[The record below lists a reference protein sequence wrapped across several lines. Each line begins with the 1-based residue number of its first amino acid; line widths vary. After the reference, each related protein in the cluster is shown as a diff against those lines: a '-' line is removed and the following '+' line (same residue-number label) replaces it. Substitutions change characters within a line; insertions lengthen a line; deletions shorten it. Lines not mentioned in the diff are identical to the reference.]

1 MKSSKIA
8 LFVALGFIAWFNA
21 VLIIRYLGESCL
33 TANNPNLIWMFLLA
47 FPVTGITIYL
57 TKLISKFAY
66 SELLRPIVIMTFTAT
81 FCDGIALVWF
91 KQIYSNSFVIALHG
105 AALILWGVG
114 LGLLFAY
121 ILEIRGKDLESKR

>member
-8 LFVALGFIAWFNA
+8 LFIALGIIAWFNA
-21 VLIIRYLGESCL
+21 VMIIRFLGESCL
-33 TANNPNLIWMFLLA
+33 TENNPNLKWMFLFA
-47 FPVTGITIYL
+47 FPVTAFTIYL

-81 FCDGIALVWF
+81 SCDAIALIWF
-91 KQIYSNSFVIALHG
+91 RQIYSDSFIIALNG

-121 ILEIRGKDLESKR
+121 VLEIKHEKQII

>member
-1 MKSSKIA
+1 MKNTKIV
-8 LFVALGFIAWFNA
+8 LFITLGIIAWFNA
-21 VLIIRYLGESCL
+21 VMIIRFLGESCL
-33 TANNPNLIWMFLLA
+33 TSNNPNLIWMFLLA
-47 FPVTGITIYL
+47 FPVTAITIYL

-91 KQIYSNSFVIALHG
+91 RKIYSESFEIALHG

-121 ILEIRGKDLESKR
+121 ILEIRRKVDL

>member
-1 MKSSKIA
+1 MKNTKIA
-8 LFVALGFIAWFNA
+8 LFVTLGIIAWFNA
-21 VLIIRYLGESCL
+21 VMIIRFLGESCL
-33 TANNPNLIWMFLLA
+33 TANNPNLIWMFILA
-47 FPVTGITIYL
+47 FPITALTIYL
-57 TKLISKFAY
+57 TKIISKLPY

-91 KQIYSNSFVIALHG
+91 RQIYSDSFEIALHG

-121 ILEIRGKDLESKR
+121 ILEIRGKKKAI

>member
-1 MKSSKIA
+1 
-8 LFVALGFIAWFNA
+8 LL
-21 VLIIRYLGESCL
+21 E
-33 TANNPNLIWMFLLA
+33 NNPKLVLMFLLA
-47 FPVTGITIYL
+47 FPVTILTIYL
-57 TKLISKFAY
+57 TKLISKLAY

-91 KQIYSNSFVIALHG
+91 RQIYSKSFVIALHG

-121 ILEIRGKDLESKR
+121 ILEVRGKIN

>member
-8 LFVALGFIAWFNA
+8 LFATLGIVAWFNA
-21 VLIIRYLGESCL
+21 VMIIRFLGESCL
-33 TANNPNLIWMFLLA
+33 TANNPNLIWMFLLV
-47 FPVTGITIYL
+47 FPVTIFTIYL

-66 SELLRPIVIMTFTAT
+66 SDLLRPIVIMTFTAT

-91 KQIYSNSFVIALHG
+91 RQIYSDSFEIALHG
-105 AALILWGVG
+105 AALILWGAG

-121 ILEIRGKDLESKR
+121 ILEIRGKVNQ

>member
-1 MKSSKIA
+1 MKNTKIA
-8 LFVALGFIAWFNA
+8 LFITLGIIAWFNA
-21 VLIIRYLGESCL
+21 VMIIRFLGESCL

-47 FPVTGITIYL
+47 FPVTAFTIYL

-66 SELLRPIVIMTFTAT
+66 SELLRPIIIMTFTAT

-91 KQIYSNSFVIALHG
+91 KQIYSDSFEIALNG

-114 LGLLFAY
+114 LGLLFTY
-121 ILEIRGKDLESKR
+121 ILEIRGRSNTI

>member
-8 LFVALGFIAWFNA
+8 LFIALGIIAWFNA
-21 VLIIRYLGESCL
+21 VMIIRFLGESCL
-33 TANNPNLIWMFLLA
+33 TENNPKLIWMFLLA
-47 FPVTGITIYL
+47 FPVTALTIYL
-57 TKLISKFAY
+57 TKIISKFAY

-91 KQIYSNSFVIALHG
+91 RQIYSKSFIIALNG

-114 LGLLFAY
+114 LGLLIVF
-121 ILEIRGKDLESKR
+121 ILEIREKRN

>member
-21 VLIIRYLGESCL
+21 VMIIRFFGESCL
-33 TANNPNLIWMFLLA
+33 TENNPKLVWMFLLA
-47 FPVTGITIYL
+47 FPVTVLTIYL

-66 SELLRPIVIMTFTAT
+66 SELLHPIVIMTFTAT

-91 KQIYSNSFVIALHG
+91 RQIYSDSFVIALHG

-114 LGLLFAY
+114 LGLLFAF
-121 ILEIRGKDLESKR
+121 ILEVRNTEKLPG

>member
-1 MKSSKIA
+1 MKNTKIA
-8 LFVALGFIAWFNA
+8 LFIALGIIAWFNA
-21 VLIIRYLGESCL
+21 VMIIRFLGESCL
-33 TANNPNLIWMFLLA
+33 TENNPNLIWMFLLA
-47 FPVTGITIYL
+47 FPVTGITLYL

-91 KQIYSNSFVIALHG
+91 RQIYSDSFEIALHG

-114 LGLLFAY
+114 LGLLFAF
-121 ILEIRGKDLESKR
+121 ILEIRGKVG

>member
-1 MKSSKIA
+1 MT
-8 LFVALGFIAWFNA
+8 LGIIAWFNA
-21 VLIIRYLGESCL
+21 AMIIRFLGESCL
-33 TANNPNLIWMFLLA
+33 TENNPNLKWMFLLA
-47 FPVTGITIYL
+47 FPVTALTIYL
-57 TKLISKFAY
+57 TKIISKLPY

-91 KQIYSNSFVIALHG
+91 RQIYNESFIIALHG

-121 ILEIRGKDLESKR
+121 ILEIEGVN